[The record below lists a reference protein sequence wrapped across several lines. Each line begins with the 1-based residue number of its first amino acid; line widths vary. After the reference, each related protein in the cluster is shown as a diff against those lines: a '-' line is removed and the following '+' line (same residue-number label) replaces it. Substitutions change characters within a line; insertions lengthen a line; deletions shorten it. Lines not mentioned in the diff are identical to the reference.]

1 MDPNRV
7 ALRLCGGLCALQN
20 LELYDEERTPA
31 GNYTIHPD
39 GALSLNTAD
48 IYSIEYAGSGSWN
61 IFDHYNHLIT
71 NVTGF
76 PGSGAPAVGSE
87 VNNSYSPGSNIEM
100 PYTYYGYGTRGTN
113 NTLRIKGANGYV
125 DWTTTLSSGGTADYD
140 ESNCPNSSYCAN
152 TPPYYLHML
161 QANYYMDDYGNTS

>member
-76 PGSGAPAVGSE
+76 PGRGAPAVCSE
-87 VNNSYSPGSNIEM
+87 VNNSYSPASNIEI
-100 PYTYYGYGTRGTN
+100 P
-113 NTLRIKGANGYV
+113 
-125 DWTTTLSSGGTADYD
+125 
-140 ESNCPNSSYCAN
+140 
-152 TPPYYLHML
+152 PPYYSYPTRRTT
-161 QANYYMDDYGNTS
+161 N